1 MNRIALTLAVLLG
14 LAACAPRGG
23 NVPAEPFNT
32 DRHEPSPSQGVFPG
46 GDPAPAE

>member
-23 NVPAEPFNT
+23 TQPAPAFY
-32 DRHEPSPSQGVFPG
+32 DQHEPSTSQGVFPPTI
-46 GDPAPAE
+46 DPNE